1 MGGLTRNLLGEEVW
15 TLKAMGVVVESDLR
29 RTLARHLQLS
39 ANSMRTSWS
48 DTSTSLSI
56 ATQRK
61 RERDGGAESLSET
74 IFVCFCLLLRKA
86 RDSVGSLRLIT
97 VVPLDRR
104 VSF

>member
-39 ANSMRTSWS
+39 AKSMRTSWS

-56 ATQRK
+56 ATESLRQ
-61 RERDGGAESLSET
+61 REREERERRRGGE
-74 IFVCFCLLLRKA
+74 FVRDDFCMLLPSA
-86 RDSVGSLRLIT
+86 
-97 VVPLDRR
+97 
-104 VSF
+104 